1 MGGTATRLD
10 RSLLAKDLDDLP
22 HEWDT
27 RYELIGGIL
36 HLSRRPSHEHQQ
48 IIQRLAVKV
57 GAAVLDAG
65 GDAVPEPGL
74 VWDDDGDDNVSPDYA
89 ILLRAKPPKPGE
101 KLRVC
106 PDIVVE
112 VLSAGDESRRR
123 DLEAKRDLYF
133 RRGAL
138 EYWILD
144 ASTRSLLRLAR
155 GATGWTE
162 TQLGG
167 EDLLRT
173 PVLPAWPGVKVG
185 SLFP

>member
-1 MGGTATRLD
+1 M
-10 RSLLAKDLDDLP
+10 
-22 HEWDT
+22 
-27 RYELIGGIL
+27 
-36 HLSRRPSHEHQQ
+36 SRRPSHQHQQ

-57 GAAVLDAG
+57 GGAVLDAG
-65 GDAVPEPGL
+65 GDAVPEPGV
-74 VWDDDGDDNVSPDYA
+74 VWEEDGDDNVSPDYV
-89 ILLRAKPPKPGE
+89 ILLRAKPPLPGE

-144 ASTRSLLRLAR
+144 ASNRTLLRLTR
-155 GATGWTE
+155 GS
-162 TQLGG
+162 
-167 EDLLRT
+167 EDWLASRLAGDGLLQT
-173 PVLPAWPGVKVG
+173 PLLPDWPGVPV
-185 SLFP
+185 SALFP